1 MFDHSYDRCPAIIKK
16 NMMVVAAEKHTCFY
30 CTTYVMREQF
40 VFFGKQCYHKECKQY
55 KFGWIKATTSKI
67 CILKPDMHF

>member
-30 CTTYVMREQF
+30 CTTYVMRKQF
-40 VFFGKQCYHKECKQY
+40 GFFWQAMLSQGMQT
-55 KFGWIKATTSKI
+55 I
-67 CILKPDMHF
+67 

>member
-1 MFDHSYDRCPAIIKK
+1 ME
-16 NMMVVAAEKHTCFY
+16 VAAEKRTCFY
-30 CTTYVMREQF
+30 CTTYVMRKQF

-55 KFGWIKATTSKI
+55 KFEWIEATTSKI

>member
-16 NMMVVAAEKHTCFY
+16 NMMEVAAEKRTCFY
-30 CTTYVMREQF
+30 CTTYVMRKQF

-55 KFGWIKATTSKI
+55 KFV
-67 CILKPDMHF
+67 